1 MAKRETYVAARDRLL
16 VELPRL
22 DPSFY
27 EAVTYNRG
35 NYLKYPYLLLG
46 SKYGYGEQKRITF
59 HAQSVHDETGR
70 SLLVEDFRGMSA
82 EEFDRHV
89 RRHYA

>member
-1 MAKRETYVAARDRLL
+1 MAKETYIAARARLL
-16 VELPRL
+16 HELPKL

-27 EAVTYNRG
+27 EAVIYNRG

-46 SKYGYGEQKRITF
+46 SKYGYGSQKRITF
-59 HAQSVHDETGR
+59 HAQSVHDESGH
-70 SLLVEDFRGMSA
+70 SLFVEDFRGMSA
-82 EEFDRHV
+82 QEFDRLV